1 MPKKIINVSNFS
13 GGINKNTNPR
23 DMVAN
28 EYQEMLNLDN
38 EVPGKLKLYG
48 STVTDSYNQTNGTDI
63 TTINHGNGLHHF
75 NLDRDIDAP
84 TVISNREYLAIND
97 PSNRRVRVIDYT
109 SSSSAFDIVEN
120 ITYATSGNHEVV
132 MYNIDGALRV
142 VPKVG
147 TGGTPKIL
155 YYQDEE
161 LHFGNDTATEL
172 VSEVQQYTVEDMFIA
187 GLTGY
192 ITSSSKDL
200 DPEKLYKRYQV
211 FKPTRQSEIFMNDAY
226 SDANIV
232 DSSSGNLS
240 TYNFGID
247 QNHGIFTSYND
258 YAPTPGGVRGGFHL
272 MAYFNQYASATTNDD
287 NSDITIYPPTAGKR
301 YGLWV
306 SNIYE
311 HRYESPAY
319 HLGVIFQ
326 QSDLT
331 TEVTRHLCW
340 GMFGRAPGTNTRIT
354 GYKIYWGLIKNFSEP
369 TSGVTYDGQVDAKY
383 LFAEVDFHRGV
394 RYAGEKT
401 YAQFTQKLH
410 QVLVSSSPDVYDN
423 YYNWI
428 YPESGYDNIDYFEGE
443 RVSSLSTVEPYIG
456 DSKSIIGPE
465 STGFNTAA
473 IANRRVYIGNVKYY
487 NAEGDLVVKNDR
499 IIKSRPNQ
507 FDYFEAESYIDVEVE
522 DGDDIVKLSTINQ
535 QLLEFKTRTLFIIN
549 VSRDIEYLEGS
560 YPYKGCNK
568 DYHVYEG
575 EGFVTW
581 FNNNGVYFYDGRQL
595 SDIHLNENG
604 QSIFD
609 DWKTNYYHDD
619 NVIGFIPK
627 TKEIYIARPDN
638 TILKYDLKSQSWT
651 EGDNFGS
658 ATYGFTN
665 FVLKND
671 EILTYFQ
678 DNGDS
683 TITLKNW
690 NPSSVAHTGS
700 NKVLLKTK
708 EFDFGNP
715 TNNKNINTIYVNY
728 KNGQNITVQGF
739 ATKRDASAVGLT
751 DISTLSDTSGGFLTT
766 RIDLNGAFNDVVSFG
781 IALKLNG
788 TSASD
793 FEINDIQIV
802 YRDKVYR

>member
-13 GGINKNTNPR
+13 GGINNNTNPR

-48 STVTDSYNQTNGTDI
+48 STVTDSYNETDGTEIDS
-63 TTINHGNGLHHF
+63 INHGNGLYHF

-97 PSNRRVRVIDYT
+97 PSNRSVRVIDYT
-109 SSSSAFDIVEN
+109 SSSSAFDIVEDV
-120 ITYATSGNHEVV
+120 TYATSGNHEVV

-155 YYQDEE
+155 YYQEEE
-161 LHFGNDTATEL
+161 LKFGNDTATEL
-172 VSEVQQYTVEDMFIA
+172 VTEVQQYTVEDMFIA

-200 DPEKLYKRYQV
+200 DAEKLYKRYQV
-211 FKPTRQSEIFMNDAY
+211 FKPTRQSEIFMNNSY
-226 SDANIV
+226 NGNIDYV
-232 DSSSGNLS
+232 GS
-240 TYNFGID
+240 TVHSRYNFGID
-247 QNHGIFTSYND
+247 DNHSIFGAYND
-258 YAPTPGGVRGGFHL
+258 YDPTPGGVRGGFHL
-272 MAYFNQYASATTNDD
+272 IAYFNKHSSANDED
-287 NSDITIYPPTAGKR
+287 SLSTITVYETIKR

-319 HLGVIFQ
+319 FLGPIHQ
-326 QSDLT
+326 ENISGEKKRYLQ
-331 TEVTRHLCW
+331 W

-354 GYKIYWGLIKNFSEP
+354 GYKIYWGLINNFSEP
-369 TSGVTYDGQVDAKY
+369 SSGVTYDGQVDVKY
-383 LFAEVDFHRGV
+383 LFAEVDFHKGV

-401 YAQFTQKLH
+401 YAQFTQENY
-410 QVLVSSSPDVYDN
+410 QVLVSSPPDVYDN
-423 YYNWI
+423 YYNWV
-428 YPESGYDNIDYFEGE
+428 YPEKAYNSSNDYFCGE
-443 RVSSLSTVEPYIG
+443 TVSSLSTVEPYIG

-487 NAEGDLVVKNDR
+487 NEEGDLVVKNDR

-507 FDYFEAESYIDVEVE
+507 FDYFESESYIDVEVE
-522 DGDDIVKLSTINQ
+522 DGDDIVKLSAINQ

-549 VSRDIEYLEGS
+549 VSRDIEYLEGT

-678 DNGDS
+678 DNGDG